1 MRKFTIKLVL
11 GDKVLQTLKV
21 VAKDEN
27 QAGDWAFDFAD
38 RHFGFNEDYE
48 LYFVGNPC
56 HDRLFAD
63 VK

>member
-1 MRKFTIKLVL
+1 MKHFIIKLVL
-11 GDKVLQTLKV
+11 GETVLQTLKV

-38 RHFGFNEDYE
+38 RHFGTNENYE
-48 LYFVGNPC
+48 LYFVGNPR
-56 HDRLFAD
+56 HDILFKN